1 MEPACLQREI
11 TMPNQSIQVHT
22 PWMAA
27 STRIAVLYAA
37 VADRAA
43 RFGRAVW
50 RGLEAQ
56 GQRRS
61 TRELLALADRWEH
74 MNPTLARELRSYAR
88 GGSSY

>member
-1 MEPACLQREI
+1 
-11 TMPNQSIQVHT
+11 MPSQTIRIQT

-27 STRIAVLYAA
+27 SARIGMLYAA
-37 VADRAA
+37 VIDRSA
-43 RFGRAVW
+43 RLGRAVW
-50 RGLEAQ
+50 RALEEH

-74 MNPTLARELRSYAR
+74 TNPTLARELRSHAR

>member
-1 MEPACLQREI
+1 
-11 TMPNQSIQVHT
+11 MPSQTIRIQT

-27 STRIAVLYAA
+27 STRVGVLYAA
-37 VADRAA
+37 VVDRAA
-43 RFGRAVW
+43 RIGRAFW
-50 RGLEAQ
+50 RALEVQ

-74 MNPTLARELRSYAR
+74 TNPTLARELRSHAR